1 MKTPG
6 GHIPYEPQFLRLGG
20 RDRHGEPVEDPAE
33 RAASRRAAHATLKG
47 MTGRDFCFDP
57 EQWRAWMDAN
67 PDWIRDRIRAYVEG
81 YRSGAG

>member
-1 MKTPG
+1 MTTSG
-6 GHIPYEPQFLRLGG
+6 GHPYEPQLLRLGG
-20 RDRHGEPVEDPAE
+20 RDRHGEHIEDPPE
-33 RAASRRAAHATLKG
+33 RDRSRQGAHATLKG
-47 MTGRDFCFDP
+47 MTGRDFGHDP